1 MKKWIAM
8 MAAGVMAFS
17 LAGCGAG
24 DVGGSEYMASKDA
37 SSQQASSS
45 AEASSKPEV
54 VYDDSMQG
62 LQKYLADRGIVSGD
76 AVKMEASLIG
86 AKEGVRYMY
95 GYEGKENVSVEL
107 YEYDSANLDETAQKV
122 LSSVKESGKFTIME
136 REVPGVLSADEKYMM
151 IYIDTQDGEA
161 HTKRTEE
168 AKTIFLNFQ
177 K

>member
-45 AEASSKPEV
+45 AETSSQPEV

-62 LQKYLADRGIVSGD
+62 LQKYLADRDILSGD

-95 GYEGKENVSVEL
+95 SYEGKENVSVEL
-107 YEYDSANLDETAQKV
+107 YEFDAANLNETAQKV
-122 LSSVKESGKFTIME
+122 LTSVKESGKFTIME
-136 REVPGVLSADEKYMM
+136 REVPGVLSADERFLM
-151 IYIDTQDGEA
+151 IYADTQTGDQ
-161 HTKRTEE
+161 HTTRTDE
-168 AKTIFLNFQ
+168 AKNTFLNFQ